1 MRIQHTIILAFI
13 IITGCSSSGS
23 IEQTTKH
30 MHAVQQ
36 TDTSK
41 IQTVEISDL
50 HDSFLQSR
58 NASQYEETVVDV
70 SGEVVAFSLSED
82 NRYTITL
89 RDGESDAV
97 CVFDSSISGDIGD
110 GRTVRRGAT
119 ITIRG
124 KCFTSGLFSSN
135 PFTLDGCHIVK
146 P

>member
-1 MRIQHTIILAFI
+1 
-13 IITGCSSSGS
+13 
-23 IEQTTKH
+23 

>member
-1 MRIQHTIILAFI
+1 MRIAHTIILACI

-23 IEQTTKH
+23 IEQTTKA
-30 MHAVQQ
+30 MNAVKQV
-36 TDTSK
+36 DASK
-41 IQTVEISDL
+41 DHTVAISVL

-58 NASQYEETVVDV
+58 NTSQYNETVVDV

-82 NRYTITL
+82 NLYTVTL

-110 GRTVRRGAT
+110 GRTVNRGAK

-135 PFTLDGCHIVK
+135 PFTIDGCHIVNN
-146 P
+146 